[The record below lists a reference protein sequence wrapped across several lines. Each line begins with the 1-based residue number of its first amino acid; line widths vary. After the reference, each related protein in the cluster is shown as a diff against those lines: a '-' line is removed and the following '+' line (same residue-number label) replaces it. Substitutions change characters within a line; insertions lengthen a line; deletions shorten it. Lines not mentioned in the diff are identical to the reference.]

1 MAKHFQ
7 IAHHL
12 RRRIRI
18 VSPVLKG
25 DPEKTYLFEILLT
38 KRPEIKQVKAVPAI
52 GSVTIWFDP
61 DALPPPNLLKICDAI
76 LENLAA
82 ARPCLIEAAP
92 PPPDAP
98 VVEAQLAVEGMT
110 CASCALLIEMVLRRD
125 PRIREVQVN
134 FANETAVV
142 CGALPKPEIQR
153 LIEKLGYRAHPLDTL
168 SQRKL
173 AMERERRR
181 IEEARRRFVRAALL
195 SAPAILI
202 AMAMPRARL
211 WHWLQFLLTTPVV
224 LGSGRP
230 FFTKAVALARRRR
243 ANMDTL
249 VALGTGAAYGYSVP
263 ALLLGRHRE
272 LYFEAAAGIVT
283 FVLLGRWLEEKAK
296 GQAHEAIF
304 KLLDLQPETATRIR
318 DGKEEVVPIDQV
330 QVGDRL
336 RVRPGERIPTDGEV
350 IEGTTTVDES
360 LLTGESMPVVKNPGD
375 RVIGGCING
384 PGAFV
389 MRVTAVGPDTV
400 LAGIVRMVDQA
411 QAGKLPI
418 QKTVDRISAVFV
430 PAVMGIAALTFGGWL
445 AAGARFT
452 VALGN
457 AISVLLI
464 ACPCALGL
472 ATPAAIMVGTG
483 QAARRGIYI
492 KNGESLELAAH
503 LTVVVFDKT
512 GTITEGRPA
521 VVDFLN
527 LTAGLDDVNQSS
539 PLPLEEG
546 MGEREK
552 GAILHAV
559 QVPTSNLLA
568 WIAGAEAPSE
578 HFLARAL
585 VEYAES
591 QGVEPAPASDFET
604 RPGEGV
610 GASVNG
616 HRLLVGNQAWLARH
630 EVPLEGLERQME
642 RLAAEGKT
650 PVFVALDG
658 RPAALVGIADRPRPN
673 AAAAIDRLH
682 RMGVRTLM
690 VTGDVAAAAR
700 FVARRVGIT
709 EVVAEARPDDKLR
722 VIRRLQSEGE
732 KVGMIGDG
740 INDAPALAAA
750 DVSFA
755 VGGGT
760 DIAMDAADITLVQG
774 DIEKVADA
782 IDISAFTLQV
792 IRQNLTW
799 AFGYNTLAIPV
810 AALGKLNPMIASGAM
825 ALSSVSVVLNSLRL
839 QRR

>member
-7 IAHHL
+7 IAHRL

-18 VSPVLKG
+18 VSPILEG

-38 KRPEIKQVKAVPAI
+38 KRPEVKQVKAVPAI
-52 GSVTIWFDP
+52 GSVTVWFDP
-61 DALPPPNLLKICDAI
+61 EALPPPNLLKICDAI
-76 LENLAA
+76 LENLAG
-82 ARPCLIEAAP
+82 ARPRLIEAEP

-98 VVEAQLAVEGMT
+98 VVETQLAVEGMT
-110 CASCALLIEMVLRRD
+110 CASCALLIEMLLRRD
-125 PRIREVQVN
+125 PRIHEVQVN

-173 AMERERRR
+173 VMERERRR
-181 IEEARRRFVRAALL
+181 IEEARRRFVRAAFL

-202 AMAMPRARL
+202 AMAMPKARL

-230 FFTKAVALARRRR
+230 FFTKAVALARQRR

-318 DGKEEVVPIDQV
+318 DGEEEVVPIDQV
-330 QVGDRL
+330 RVGDRL

-350 IEGTTTVDES
+350 VEGTTTVDES

-389 MRVTAVGPDTV
+389 MTVTAVGPDTV

-521 VVDFLN
+521 VVDFL
-527 LTAGLDDVNQSS
+527 
-539 PLPLEEG
+539 PLS
-546 MGEREK
+546 ERYDERTL
-552 GAILHAV
+552 I
-559 QVPTSNLLA
+559 A

-591 QGVEPAPASDFET
+591 RGIEPAPASDFET

-630 EVPLEGLERQME
+630 EVPFEGLDRQVE

-658 RPAALVGIADRPRPN
+658 RPAALVGIADRPRSN

-700 FVARRVGIT
+700 FVARQVGIT

-774 DIEKVADA
+774 DIGKVADA
-782 IDISAFTLQV
+782 IDISAFTLRV
-792 IRQNLTW
+792 IRQNLAW

>member
-1 MAKHFQ
+1 MPKHFQ
-7 IAHHL
+7 IAHRL

-38 KRPEIKQVKAVPAI
+38 KRPEVKQVKAVPEI

-61 DALPPPNLLKICDAI
+61 KALPAENLLRICDAI
-76 LENLAA
+76 LENLAT
-82 ARPCLIEAAP
+82 ARPRIVEKKP
-92 PPPDAP
+92 VDPNAP
-98 VVEAQLAVEGMT
+98 VVETQLAVEGMT
-110 CASCALLIEMVLRRD
+110 CASCALLIEMLLQRD

-134 FANETAVV
+134 FASETATV
-142 CGALPKPEIQR
+142 CGALPKEDIYR

-173 AMERERRR
+173 LMERERRR
-181 IEEARRRFVRAALL
+181 IEEARRRFARAALL
-195 SAPAILI
+195 SAPAIVI
-202 AMAMPRARL
+202 AMVMPKARI
-211 WHWLQFLLTTPVV
+211 WHWVQFFLTTPVV
-224 LGSGRP
+224 FGSGRP
-230 FFTKAVALARRRR
+230 FFDKALALAKQRR

-272 LYFEAAAGIVT
+272 LYFEAAAGIIT

-318 DGKEEVVPIDQV
+318 DGREETVPIDQI
-330 QVGDRL
+330 QVGDIL
-336 RVRPGERIPTDGEV
+336 LVRPGERIPTDGEV

-360 LLTGESMPVVKNPGD
+360 MLTGEPMPVVKNPGD
-375 RVIGGCING
+375 KVYGGCING
-384 PGAFV
+384 PGAFK
-389 MRVTAVGPDTV
+389 MKATAVGPDTV
-400 LAGIVRMVDQA
+400 LAGIVQMVDQA
-411 QAGKLPI
+411 QASKLPI

-430 PAVMGIAALTFGGWL
+430 PTVMGISALTFGGWL

-452 VALGN
+452 TALGN

-503 LTVVVFDKT
+503 LTAVVFDKT
-512 GTITEGRPA
+512 GTITEGRPQ
-521 VVDFLN
+521 VTDF
-527 LTAGLDDVNQSS
+527 V
-539 PLPLEEG
+539 PLSDRVED
-546 MGEREK
+546 
-552 GAILHAV
+552 
-559 QVPTSNLLA
+559 TTLLA
-568 WIAGAEAPSE
+568 WIAGAEVRSE
-578 HFLARAL
+578 HFLARAI
-585 VEYAES
+585 VEYAQD
-591 QGVEPAPASDFET
+591 QGVEPAPAEDFET
-604 RPGEGV
+604 RPGEGIAAEV
-610 GASVNG
+610 DG
-616 HRLLVGNQAWLARH
+616 HRLLIGNQAWLARH
-630 EVPLEGLERQME
+630 EVPLEGLETAVE
-642 RLAAEGKT
+642 RLAEAGKT

-658 RPAALVGIADRPRPN
+658 WPAALIGIADRPRPN
-673 AAAAIDRLH
+673 ARTAIERLH
-682 RMGVRTLM
+682 RMGIRTLM
-690 VTGDVAAAAR
+690 VTGDVETAAR
-700 FVARRVGIT
+700 CIARQVGID
-709 EVVAEARPDDKLR
+709 EVVAHARPDDKLR
-722 VIRRLQSEGE
+722 IIRRLQAEGE

-755 VGGGT
+755 VGSGT
-760 DIAMDAADITLVQG
+760 DIAIHAADITLVQG
-774 DIEKVADA
+774 DIEKVAEA
-782 IDISAFTLQV
+782 IDISAFTLRV
-792 IRQNLTW
+792 IRQNLAW
-799 AFGYNTLAIPV
+799 AFGYNTVAIPV
-810 AALGKLNPMIASGAM
+810 AALGRLNPMIASGAM